1 MNVFDKPIEW
11 NDEKN
16 NFLIKERGLS
26 FEKIVVALMAGH
38 AMASYPHPKIAH
50 QKIVEIELDGY
61 VVVVPYVENG
71 KSIFLKTAF
80 HSRKAT
86 KNLKRGSKL

>member
-1 MNVFDKPIEW
+1 MSIFDKTIEW

-16 NFLIKERGLS
+16 NLLIKERGLS
-26 FEKIVVALMAGH
+26 FEKIVVALMADH
-38 AMASYPHPKIAH
+38 AIASYPHPKITH

-61 VVVVPYVENG
+61 VVVVPYVEND

-86 KNLKRGSKL
+86 KSLKKGKNS